1 MSAGSI
7 DKNTCGNLT
16 HLADE
21 EGISR
26 FECHKLVEV
35 EENIEEMPR
44 QFAPPEVFYYKK
56 GVILKKQ
63 HTNQLTSVQGVI
75 NCTKVTKGMLT
86 SGPTISTS

>member
-1 MSAGSI
+1 M

-26 FECHKLVEV
+26 FKSHKLVEV

-44 QFAPPEVFYYKK
+44 QFAPPEVFYDKK

-63 HTNQLTSVQGVI
+63 QTNQLTNVQDVI
-75 NCTKVTKGMLT
+75 NCTKIRKVC
-86 SGPTISTS
+86 